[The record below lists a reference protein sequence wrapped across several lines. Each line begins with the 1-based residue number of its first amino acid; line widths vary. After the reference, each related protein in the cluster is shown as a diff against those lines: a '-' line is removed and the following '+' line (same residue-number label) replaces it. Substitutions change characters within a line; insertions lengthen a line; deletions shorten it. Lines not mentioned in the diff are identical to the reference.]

1 MNSDRADI
9 QACVD
14 GDTGAYKRLIMKYE
28 AEITRLMWRFTRN
41 KAECEAL
48 VQDVFVEAFLN
59 LRTYQGKAPFLNWLK
74 KIGTRAGYRF
84 WKERYKAVR
93 CVSLQDCKSP
103 FEKTAVP
110 VRPQDA
116 AELLHILLSR
126 LADKDRLI
134 LTLMYLEECDT
145 REIARRMGWTHT
157 AVKMRAMRARNKLKS
172 MAENGLLEKLGW
184 KD

>member
-1 MNSDRADI
+1 VNSDFADI
-9 QACVD
+9 QACIN

-28 AEITRLMWRFTRN
+28 ADLTRLMWRFTRD
-41 KAECEAL
+41 KTECEGL
-48 VQDVFVEAFLN
+48 VQDVFVEAYLN
-59 LRTYQGKAPFLNWLK
+59 LRSYQGRGPFLNWLK
-74 KIGTRAGYRF
+74 RIGTRTGYRF
-84 WKERYKAVR
+84 WKERYKAGR
-93 CVSLQDCKSP
+93 CVSLQNCETP
-103 FEKTAVP
+103 FEKLTVSI
-110 VRPQDA
+110 RPQDA

-126 LADKDRLI
+126 LPDKDRLI

-157 AVKMRAMRARNKLKS
+157 AVKMRAMRARNKIKN